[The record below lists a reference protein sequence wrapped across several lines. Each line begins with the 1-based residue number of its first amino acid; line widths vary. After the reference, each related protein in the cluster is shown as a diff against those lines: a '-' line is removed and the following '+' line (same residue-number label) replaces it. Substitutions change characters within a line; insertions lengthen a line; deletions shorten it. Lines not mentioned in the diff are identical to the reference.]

1 LGSISCPLRLETSWG
16 TFSSFLPAEEGWAAS
31 LSDLGLIFM
40 AEDLR
45 RMALVSGLKLK
56 SYSGDIFS
64 FPFLE
69 VMMVEGRK
77 KWRRFYKNTR
87 KKDLVYLVNEF
98 FFNVKLLSFC
108 KILKIP
114 KSGDLAKK
122 KKKV

>member
-1 LGSISCPLRLETSWG
+1 
-16 TFSSFLPAEEGWAAS
+16 
-31 LSDLGLIFM
+31 
-40 AEDLR
+40 
-45 RMALVSGLKLK
+45 MALVSGLKLK

-122 KKKV
+122 KKGLSKVQEKRKIKM

>member
-1 LGSISCPLRLETSWG
+1 
-16 TFSSFLPAEEGWAAS
+16 
-31 LSDLGLIFM
+31 
-40 AEDLR
+40 
-45 RMALVSGLKLK
+45 MALVSGLKLK

-122 KKKV
+122 KKV